1 MEIAFYNELFIV
13 YQKMNVESLDN
24 VDLDELLEVINVA
37 FSDYIV
43 PFHLDPDQLKF
54 KILTE
59 GIRLDLSFGVYSS
72 GRLVAFV
79 LDGLNKIGDDLVAYN
94 AATGVVP
101 DYRGRKL
108 VGAMYDKLLP
118 KLNELGV
125 KQMILEVIEGNLPAI
140 RAYEKLGYTVHRKL
154 DCFSGQVE
162 TARKNTDIEIR
173 EIKEFQWPIFT
184 SFWDIQPSWQNS
196 VKTIANS
203 AGHCRIVGAY
213 EGGMLAGYA
222 VFNPVTRRIQQ
233 IAVAQDYRRKG
244 IATNIMNYI
253 SETLEQQ
260 ELVINNVDHTSDRT
274 LSFIKKLGLSFKL
287 AQFEMK
293 RLV

>member
-13 YQKMNVESLDN
+13 YQKMNVESLEN
-24 VDLDELLEVINVA
+24 TDLDELLEVINVA

-79 LDGLNKIGDDLVAYN
+79 LHGLNKIGDDLVAYN

-203 AGHCRIVGAY
+203 AGHCRIVVAY
-213 EGGMLAGYA
+213 EGDMLAGYA

-233 IAVAQDYRRKG
+233 IAVAQYYRRKG

-253 SETLEQQ
+253 SETLGQQ